1 MADILKTPPPGGGMS
16 ANTSELIARLKTLE
30 GIIETMNVEINFL
43 KIENQ
48 KLKNENVPINPNINE
63 NTIQMYETDDEELAK
78 ETNWILQKR
87 NSKKRKAVSSPEL
100 PSPSPK
106 LVSTSDKAQVETKHK
121 LRTPP
126 IMISDISDYKSFYEL
141 IQKVVKSNF
150 IIKLLN
156 NEVYK
161 INVFDSDEYRA
172 VTKLLNAEKMN
183 WYSFENKQTRPIKV
197 VIKNL
202 HHSWSSRDIVENLK
216 AQNFNAI
223 SAINKLKFQTK
234 EPLDMFLVSF
244 DATENLK
251 KMYEI
256 KTILNTVVKIEPPK
270 QSKWI
275 PQCKTCQGFNHTKNY
290 CARPPRC
297 VKCAGKHKT
306 EDCAKTQSE
315 KPKCVNC
322 GDEHPANYRGC
333 LVAKELQ
340 KLRNK
345 ASVKEFPKTAQQS
358 NTVPKIAKTFTEV
371 NSVPKNAF
379 SKTYAQVTKETK
391 SKQHSADNNDALS
404 KILAKLEKQ
413 ELFNKQLEKRLS
425 KLESSIQEKK
435 HE

>member
-16 ANTSELIARLKTLE
+16 ANTSELIGRLKTLE

-106 LVSTSDKAQVETKHK
+106 LVSTSDKAQVESKHK
-121 LRTPP
+121 LRPPP

-197 VIKNL
+197 VI
-202 HHSWSSRDIVENLK
+202 HHSWSSRDVVENLK
-216 AQNFNAI
+216 AQN
-223 SAINKLKFQTK
+223 
-234 EPLDMFLVSF
+234 
-244 DATENLK
+244 
-251 KMYEI
+251 
-256 KTILNTVVKIEPPK
+256 
-270 QSKWI
+270 
-275 PQCKTCQGFNHTKNY
+275 
-290 CARPPRC
+290 
-297 VKCAGKHKT
+297 
-306 EDCAKTQSE
+306 
-315 KPKCVNC
+315 
-322 GDEHPANYRGC
+322 
-333 LVAKELQ
+333 
-340 KLRNK
+340 
-345 ASVKEFPKTAQQS
+345 
-358 NTVPKIAKTFTEV
+358 
-371 NSVPKNAF
+371 
-379 SKTYAQVTKETK
+379 
-391 SKQHSADNNDALS
+391 
-404 KILAKLEKQ
+404 
-413 ELFNKQLEKRLS
+413 
-425 KLESSIQEKK
+425 
-435 HE
+435 